1 MAKNKKFIHTVMTS
15 KIWLGVLTVIVLVLL
30 YNSVSLFLK
39 REKVWKKVGALEKE
53 KKTLV
58 EQKKYIDGKNQSI
71 NDGIG
76 RETILRDKF
85 NVVKPGE
92 GVIVLTEEKEITLQ
106 EEETQGFWAKLRH
119 FFKFDR

>member
-1 MAKNKKFIHTVMTS
+1 MMKNKKFLHTFMTS
-15 KIWLGVLTVIVLVLL
+15 KILLALFSCLALLLL

-53 KKTLV
+53 KKALV
-58 EQKKYIDGKNQSI
+58 QQKDYIDTKNKSI

-92 GVIVLTEEKEITLQ
+92 EVIVLTEDKELEIPDQKPT
-106 EEETQGFWAKLRH
+106 GFWSHVRS
-119 FFKFDR
+119 FFKIDK